1 MAQEKEWKKV
11 LVLLGSPRMKGNSA
25 ALAGQITRGAEAA
38 GADVETVFLHGMKIA
53 PCQSCYACQKRG
65 SKGCAIDDDMQTL
78 YPKLLESSAW
88 VIASPVFWFTMSAQV
103 KLFLDRCFALP
114 AYGKKPFSGKRAAIA
129 MTYGDTDP
137 FTSGCVNAL
146 RTFQDIF
153 RYVGM
158 DIVGIVYGSAMDAG
172 EIERNEALLESARKL
187 GEKLVS
193 P

>member
-1 MAQEKEWKKV
+1 M
-11 LVLLGSPRMKGNSA
+11 
-25 ALAGQITRGAEAA
+25 
-38 GADVETVFLHGMKIA
+38 ETVFLHGMKIA